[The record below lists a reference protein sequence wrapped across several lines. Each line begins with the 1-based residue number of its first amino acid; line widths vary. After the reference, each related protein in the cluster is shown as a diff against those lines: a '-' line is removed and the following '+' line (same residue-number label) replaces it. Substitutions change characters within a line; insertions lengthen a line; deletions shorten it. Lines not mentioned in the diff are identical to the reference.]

1 MRSKMDLEPEYS
13 VDALEHHRQKD
24 IHAVENFLK
33 SHEVLGEFF
42 VDYWNEFNHFIRV
55 EEYHQDVR
63 IVKHEEISR
72 KVLIL
77 LEGNV
82 SAFILTNES
91 PKPIIIYDFVP
102 GNVISDVNALL
113 GDRHHCGLIARTDCK
128 LITFDMEYIEHEVD
142 NPKIYSDFI
151 DILYPVSGKLTAEV
165 CNISLKQKLDLRDLF
180 RKHNFFADVDSL
192 DEHELNRMADSMQY
206 IFLPSNEVLL
216 DEMHHDTI
224 YLVESGTVSQTKIFD
239 TLAESQSYIYTRS
252 LKSVYIN
259 NSEHDLQEVFSTQME
274 VEDQINHL
282 SEFDRA
288 LSESEEK
295 YKYKMVPQ
303 EGNRQ
308 SDNNLYKHIGSDIK
322 SNFAAGYNNQDAV
335 ITNTINITEDIHRY
349 GVVGE
354 DYLSNLNNVKIN
366 AITKTPC
373 CLIEIR
379 IEDVLPKHSVAEQIT
394 GFFNNKI
401 NDMQSKVINKQQEE
415 VEVKNKYITLVNF
428 SFMFMVIM
436 AILGISGKFHGY
448 LNLSSQGAL
457 VHHITLITLSCALL
471 IKFLKPLKLTM
482 SDFGLTASN
491 FSSDMMQVVLGG
503 TVVIAL
509 VTLFKALFI
518 ELHGHKLGYELF
530 QPDLVINDN
539 ITAIGFGIFLL
550 LYIAYIFIYEL
561 CARGILQNIFSIILT
576 SNYRTRYWGSIF
588 ASSAIASQFHM
599 SLFHEFSL
607 LLFMG
612 NLYSGVIFANTRN
625 LWAAFIF
632 HSLFSLYIL
641 TVLGLL
647 PGSHY

>member
-1 MRSKMDLEPEYS
+1 MRSKMDLEPEYP
-13 VDALEHHRQKD
+13 VDALERHRQKD
-24 IHAVENFLK
+24 IHAVEDFLK

-42 VDYWNEFNHFIRV
+42 TDYWDEFNHFIRV

-77 LEGNV
+77 LQGDV

-91 PKPIIIYDFVP
+91 PKPILIYDFVQ

-113 GDRHHCGLIARTDCK
+113 GDRHHCGLIARSNCK
-128 LITFDMEYIEHEVD
+128 IITFDMEYIEHEVE
-142 NPKIYSDFI
+142 NPQIYSDFV

-180 RKHNFFADVDSL
+180 RKHNFFANVDSL
-192 DEHELNRMADSMQY
+192 DERELNRMADSMQY

-216 DEMHHDTI
+216 DEIHHDTI
-224 YLVESGTVSQTKIFD
+224 YLVESGTVAQTKIFD
-239 TLAESQSYIYTRS
+239 TFEGSQSYIYTRS
-252 LKSVYIN
+252 LKSIYIKN
-259 NSEHDLQEVFSTQME
+259 PEHDLQEVFRTQME
-274 VEDQINHL
+274 LEDQLNHL

-295 YKYKMVPQ
+295 YSYKIVPE
-303 EGNRQ
+303 EGRRQ
-308 SDNNLYKHIGSDIK
+308 NDNNIYKHIGTDVAS
-322 SNFAAGYNNQDAV
+322 SFASGHKNKEPV
-335 ITNTINITEDIHRY
+335 ITNTINITEEIHRY

-354 DYLSNLNNVKIN
+354 DYLSNLSNVKIN

-379 IEDVLPKHSVAEQIT
+379 IEDVLPKHSVVEQIT

-436 AILGISGKFHGY
+436 AVLGISGRFHGY
-448 LNLSSQGAL
+448 LNLTSQGAL
-457 VHHITLITLSCALL
+457 VHHITLITLACILL
-471 IKFLKPLKLTM
+471 IKFLNPLKLTM
-482 SDFGLTASN
+482 NDFGLTGAN
-491 FSSDMMQVVLGG
+491 FSSGIMQAFIGG
-503 TVVIAL
+503 TAVIGF
-509 VTLFKALFI
+509 VTLLKALYI
-518 ELHGHKLGYELF
+518 ELHGHKLGMELF
-530 QPDLVINDN
+530 QPDLVVNEN
-539 ITAIGFGIFLL
+539 LSMPGYSLFIF

-576 SNYRTRYWGSIF
+576 SNYRTRYWGSIL

-625 LWAAFIF
+625 LWATFIF
-632 HSLFSLYIL
+632 HSVFSLYIL